1 MFSDGTLW
9 RQRQILGRDVDQHA
23 AFVQTQD
30 AEVVREEQGEVL
42 RGRHDRDRRRPV
54 RHHQH
59 RLQQRHQG
67 ARGHWTHRPGTTYFN
82 FERTFSIKPGE
93 LWNNLKS
100 FLDNLLSL
108 LSFVSQVVL
117 YTFSKKDVLSEIA
130 CLEIPIIYEVSLDKN
145 ENSPNFDFHARPPL
159 R

>member
-1 MFSDGTLW
+1 MTAASDSGTW
-9 RQRQILGRDVDQHA
+9 RQPTCSICTDSGRRNCSRRTRRSAPRASPSRSTMTLTPSPTSPSAATPRCSWSRDTQIR
-23 AFVQTQD
+23 
-30 AEVVREEQGEVL
+30 
-42 RGRHDRDRRRPV
+42 
-54 RHHQH
+54 
-59 RLQQRHQG
+59 
-67 ARGHWTHRPGTTYFN
+67 YN
-82 FERTFSIKPGE
+82 FMYERTFPIKSGE
-93 LWNNLKS
+93 LRDNLKR